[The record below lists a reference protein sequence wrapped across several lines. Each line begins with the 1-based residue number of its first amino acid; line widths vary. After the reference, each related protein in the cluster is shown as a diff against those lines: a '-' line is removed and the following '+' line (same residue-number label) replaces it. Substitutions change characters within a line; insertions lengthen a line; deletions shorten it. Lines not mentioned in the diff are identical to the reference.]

1 VIENSVFIGNNTSDS
16 IFLLV
21 RKNMFM
27 AAIPLEYSNFSGKFG
42 FFRVNSD
49 EIKIFSGKFGFYK
62 VFMDAIHY
70 EYSKFIGSI

>member
-1 VIENSVFIGNNTSDS
+1 
-16 IFLLV
+16 
-21 RKNMFM
+21 MFM